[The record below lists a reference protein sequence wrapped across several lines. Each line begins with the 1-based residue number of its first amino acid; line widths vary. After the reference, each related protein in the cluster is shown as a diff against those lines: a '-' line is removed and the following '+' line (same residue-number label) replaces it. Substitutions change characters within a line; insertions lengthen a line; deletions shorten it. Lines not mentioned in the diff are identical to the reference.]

1 MVVSIEKKLDQV
13 MSVIYEMK
21 NDFDTRLDKIE
32 TRIEEKYQELEKT
45 INAKLA
51 MLSRRIEKL
60 EKIRRLIGKSYF
72 NAR

>member
-1 MVVSIEKKLDQV
+1 MVVSIEKKLDLV
-13 MSVIYEMK
+13 MSAIYEMK

-32 TRIEEKYQELEKT
+32 TRIEEKYQELAKT
-45 INAKLA
+45 TNAKLA